1 MGLALKGLS
10 SCQIS
15 FMKFYVKIVL
25 EVKHFSQKHTV
36 KLQFAIK
43 DFQSDSSKIKYLV
56 THVINFLKTTSKKYT
71 GKAKVRQKKIE
82 KNLLHLH
89 TQTFIRDN

>member
-1 MGLALKGLS
+1 
-10 SCQIS
+10 
-15 FMKFYVKIVL
+15 MKFYVKIVL

-82 KNLLHLH
+82 KICYIYILKRS
-89 TQTFIRDN
+89 IRDN